1 MKEKFKIELTSASL
15 HIMAMAFM
23 LCDHL
28 WGTVVGGNDWL
39 TCVGRLTFPIY
50 AFLLVEGYFHTKSL
64 KKYVLRLFIFALL
77 SEIPFNLAMG
87 SSIFYPVHQNVL
99 FAFLI
104 AIFLIFLNEKA
115 KAKGKLFLRII
126 TAVSTVV
133 LGYLLGLLTM
143 VDYYHAGILM
153 VLTFYFFKGKKWWS
167 LLGQI
172 LCLWYINTEM
182 LGGFTYEFIVFG
194 HTVHFL
200 RQSLTMFSL
209 ILIWLYHGKQG
220 YHSKWFQYFCYAF
233 YPLHLLILG
242 LIKMFLI

>member
-99 FAFLI
+99 LAFLI
-104 AIFLIFLNEKA
+104 AIFSTIFLYS
-115 KAKGKLFLRII
+115 FS
-126 TAVSTVV
+126 V
-133 LGYLLGLLTM
+133 
-143 VDYYHAGILM
+143 
-153 VLTFYFFKGKKWWS
+153 
-167 LLGQI
+167 
-172 LCLWYINTEM
+172 
-182 LGGFTYEFIVFG
+182 IVP
-194 HTVHFL
+194 
-200 RQSLTMFSL
+200 FSKR
-209 ILIWLYHGKQG
+209 Y
-220 YHSKWFQYFCYAF
+220 
-233 YPLHLLILG
+233 
-242 LIKMFLI
+242 